1 MRRTNAAPRWVE
13 GAQRYQARRGPIAH
27 HDGTCDA
34 VYPGTS
40 NDRDGRCVLAEGHN
54 GAHVYRGRGPTRK
67 PTRKQAYQA
76 ERDERA
82 ERKRLARLVLRREQR
97 KRAARIF

>member
-1 MRRTNAAPRWVE
+1 MRRENAAPRWVE
-13 GAQRYQARRGPIAH
+13 GARRYRLRRGPIAH

-40 NDRDGRCVLAEGHN
+40 DDRDGRCVLADGHD

-82 ERKRLARLVLRREQR
+82 ERKRRAGLVLRREHR
-97 KRAARIF
+97 KRSARVF

>member
-1 MRRTNAAPRWVE
+1 MRRANAAPRWVE

-34 VYPGTS
+34 LYPGAS

-67 PTRKQAYQA
+67 PTRTRAYQA
-76 ERDERA
+76 ERDER
-82 ERKRLARLVLRREQR
+82 KRLARHVLRREHR
-97 KRAARIF
+97 ERAARIF